1 MALASSALVRVAP
14 ALATCRASRAPPR
27 RGLMIVAGAKGAHVL
42 VVEMAERGR
51 SGREDL

>member
-1 MALASSALVRVAP
+1 VL
-14 ALATCRASRAPPR
+14 
-27 RGLMIVAGAKGAHVL
+27 VAGAKGAHVL